1 MLFEQV
7 ATTSRCRILAILF
20 TNFIVISNIFFY
32 FHDLI
37 RILFNN
43 SLSFD
48 SFFFD
53 FDNFVLYFLF
63 SSFYF
68 FYVFYTLMHVALSE
82 NIIRFA
88 SENLIN
94 RLIKLLHYYVYDYLA
109 V

>member
-1 MLFEQV
+1 MSN
-7 ATTSRCRILAILF
+7 TC
-20 TNFIVISNIFFY
+20 NFIVISNIFFY

-48 SFFFD
+48 SFFLILIISCFI
-53 FDNFVLYFLF
+53 FCFRLF
-63 SSFYF
+63 IF